1 MRELKRAASERGTL
15 GRRAQG
21 ETSRRK
27 KVRLPAWAADR
38 RPDRF
43 SLLPAAA
50 AALGAGLVLLRQAA
64 YGPGMGWDAVNYVT
78 AARNLLAGAGLVDL
92 IRPMVSWPPLYPA
105 LLAGG
110 GGLFGIDPYVVAG
123 PLNAVIFG
131 LTVLVAGWWLRR
143 RLRSRLLWLWG
154 CLSIALALPLVET
167 ASRALS
173 ESAFILFVTLALT
186 QVDVHLSGGGR
197 ASLMRAGAFSAAAC
211 LTRYMGASVILAV
224 VPLLLAARVA
234 PREKMKRIAV
244 YTLLAAAPL
253 GLWILRN
260 FLLVGLPVGPRGRAF
275 YSLPFIA
282 DEALRIAVE
291 DWWLVGLTAP
301 VLLAL
306 AAAAGYALRRRSQ
319 RKSGAPVAA
328 DVAWGPLRVCGGFAL
343 AYLTLLAAAMMAGG
357 TWDGLQERFLAP
369 VYIPLLFAALLL
381 LDGVLRYAEKTLA
394 AVLLLALPL
403 QAAWL
408 VVLHKREIRLW
419 NAGAR
424 QGYAAPQWRNSESLQ
439 YILDAA
445 LTGAIWSNARPA
457 TALYAD
463 SLRRHYALPC
473 EADHLRSAW
482 SKALD
487 GEEAYVLHFNDWW
500 GEGCAQWQDD
510 ALRSHLSRDP
520 LLEPVAET
528 ADGTLYRLIER
539 ESLESRP
546 AMFLSSDAPVVG
558 EAFDAYIN
566 RSYGRQLPGE
576 PWRWEKGGD
585 AAGWTSLPL
594 QRPSHAYT
602 PTVADVGHRLRVSV
616 YYADR
621 LGNRVKAI
629 TEPSEP
635 VQAGAPKVLLAPS
648 GNEDGRGV
656 AGASEADRGMRSGY
670 AVYLRGNRL
679 IYENRS
685 CIQEDEYGTRFP
697 LIVYSPASESGELE
711 HDRLD
716 FGWREN
722 FRQGNGICVTERPL
736 PDKDI
741 VGIRTGQVDRDGNLL
756 WEMEHW
762 FEEKRRWFDDYWSA
776 ATSGEPAVRSD
787 FDIYLSEN
795 KLAYAKE
802 PCVRA
807 DTEALFFLHL
817 IPVDAND
824 LPDRRRQY
832 GFGNLDFD
840 FDGRGLIF
848 DGRCMAGI
856 PLPEYAIARIE
867 TGQYVVRRVL
877 GGFKRFWE
885 AEIRFDE

>member
-1 MRELKRAASERGTL
+1 MRELKRAASERGFL
-15 GRRAQG
+15 GRGAQG
-21 ETSRRK
+21 ETSRRQK
-27 KVRLPAWAADR
+27 IRLPAWAADR

-43 SLLPAAA
+43 ALLLAAA
-50 AALGAGLVLLRQAA
+50 AATAAGLVLLRQAA
-64 YGPGMGWDAVNYVT
+64 YGPQMGLDAANYVT

-92 IRPMVSWPPLYPA
+92 LRPMVSWPPMYPA

-110 GGLFGIDPYVVAG
+110 GGLFGLDPYAVAG
-123 PLNAVIFG
+123 PLNAVFFG

-154 CLSIALALPLVET
+154 CFSIALALPLAET
-167 ASRALS
+167 ASRAES

-186 QVDVHLSGGGR
+186 QIDVHLSGGGR
-197 ASLMRAGAFSAAAC
+197 ASLLRAAAFSALAC
-211 LTRYMGASVILAV
+211 LTRYMGVSVIVAV
-224 VPLLLAARVA
+224 IPLLLAARVA

-244 YTLLAAAPL
+244 YMLLAAAPL
-253 GLWILRN
+253 GLWMLRN
-260 FLLVGLPVGPRGRAF
+260 FLLVGLPTGRRGKAF

-282 DEALRIAVE
+282 DEALRIAGE

-301 VLLAL
+301 LLLAL
-306 AAAAGYALRRRSQ
+306 AAAAGHALHRRLQ

-328 DVAWGPLRVCGGFAL
+328 GVARGPLRVCGGFAL

-357 TWDGLQERFLAP
+357 TWSGLQERYLAP
-369 VYIPLLFAALLL
+369 AYVPLLLAALLL
-381 LDGVLRYAEKTLA
+381 LDGALRYARKTLA
-394 AVLLLALPL
+394 AVLMLALPL

-408 VVLHKREIRLW
+408 VVLHKREIPFW

-424 QGYAAPQWRNSESLQ
+424 QAYAAPQWRNSESLQ
-439 YILDAA
+439 YIREAA
-445 LTGAIWSNARPA
+445 LTGAIWSNAWPV

-463 SLRRHYALPC
+463 SLRRHYSLPC

-500 GEGCAQWQDD
+500 QGGCSQWQDD

-520 LLEPVAET
+520 LLEPVAEL
-528 ADGTLYRLIER
+528 ADGALYRLIER

-566 RSYGRQLPGE
+566 RSYGRQLSGE
-576 PWRWEKGGD
+576 SWRWEKGGD

-594 QRPSHAYT
+594 QGPSHAYT
-602 PTVADVGHRLRVSV
+602 PTVADVGQRLRASA

-621 LGNRVKAI
+621 LGNRVRATTK
-629 TEPSEP
+629 PSKP
-635 VQAGAPKVLLAPS
+635 VRPGLPKVLLAPPGS
-648 GNEDGRGV
+648 EDGRDA

-670 AVYLRGNRL
+670 ALYLRGNRL

-685 CIQEDEYGTRFP
+685 CIREDEYGTRFS
-697 LIVYSPASESGELE
+697 LTVYSRASESGEPE
-711 HDRLD
+711 GDVRD
-716 FGWREN
+716 FWWREN
-722 FRQGNGICVTERPL
+722 FSKGNGICATERRL

-756 WEMEHW
+756 WENEHW
-762 FEEKRRWFDDYWSA
+762 FEEKRLWFDDYWSSG
-776 ATSGEPAVRSD
+776 TSGEPVMRSD

-807 DTEALFFLHL
+807 DTEAMFFLAL
-817 IPVDAND
+817 YPVDGND
-824 LPDRRRQY
+824 LPERRKQH
-832 GFGNLDFD
+832 GFDNLDFD
-840 FDGRGLIF
+840 FDKRGVIF
-848 DGRCMAGI
+848 DGRCMARI
-856 PLPEYAIARIE
+856 SLPEYAIARIGA
-867 TGQYVVRRVL
+867 GQYMSVE
-877 GGFKRFWE
+877 GGFHNLWE
-885 AEIRFDE
+885 EYFRLER